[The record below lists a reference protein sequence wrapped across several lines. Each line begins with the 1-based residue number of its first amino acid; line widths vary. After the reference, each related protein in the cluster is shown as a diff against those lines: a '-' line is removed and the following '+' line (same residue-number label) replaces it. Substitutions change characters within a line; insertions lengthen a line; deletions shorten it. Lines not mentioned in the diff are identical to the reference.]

1 MLEFIGTTF
10 PDHFQW
16 GIWERNLINSL
27 KEQIDH
33 KFPNSIN
40 VLINTTWFGPQ
51 FLQFG
56 EYQKLE
62 LIHQKY
68 PQIDNLFF
76 LASVDPPTIAGQ
88 EHIDIKEKLN
98 AANLY
103 LLGNYDSNY
112 RFEFIPVVT
121 QHFFQQY
128 SESELN
134 LVDPKYVY
142 INYNRKPRKHRVMF
156 VNKLLQ
162 QGLDKVGIITQ
173 GKEVEGVIYSGGEP
187 IPFLTLNETPDDY
200 AKDSNWNQGT
210 DHGIPHNIHSLGN
223 MDLWRNHFLHVV
235 GETICE
241 QHKDTLIT
249 EKTWKAII
257 GMRPFVINGQQKAY
271 SYLRSQGFRTFNH
284 YWPQFDIE
292 EGPLHDTL
300 LELIKYLSEL
310 PKLKL
315 LEIYDSMRED
325 LLFNKKR
332 FFDYVQEQ
340 QYKMEHVF
348 EHNKIILQTY

>member
-10 PDHFQW
+10 PNNYQW
-16 GIWERNLINSL
+16 STLENNLINSL
-27 KEQIDH
+27 KEQINY

-51 FLQFG
+51 FLNFG

-62 LIHQKY
+62 LIQKKY

-76 LASVDPPTIAGQ
+76 LASVDPPPITHQ
-88 EHIDIKEKLN
+88 EHIAIKEKLN
-98 AANLY
+98 AIQMH
-103 LLGNYDSNY
+103 LLGNYDSDY
-112 RFEFIPVVT
+112 RFEFIPAAT

-128 SESELN
+128 SDSELN
-134 LVDPKYVY
+134 LIDPKYVY
-142 INYNRKPRKHRVMF
+142 INYNRKPRRHRIVF

-162 QGLDKVGIITQ
+162 QGSDKVGIITQ
-173 GKEVEGVIYSGGEP
+173 GKEVDEGMYSGGLP
-187 IPFLTLNETPDDY
+187 IPYLTLNETPDDY
-200 AKDSNWNQGT
+200 AKEGNWNNGM

-223 MDLWRNHFLHVV
+223 MDLWRTHFLHVV
-235 GETICE
+235 GETICDP
-241 QHKDTLIT
+241 HKDILIT

-271 SYLRSQGFRTFNH
+271 GYLRSQGFRTFNH

-315 LEIYDSMRED
+315 LEIYNYMRED

-340 QYKMEHVF
+340 QYKMEHIF
-348 EHNKIILQTY
+348 EYNKIIL